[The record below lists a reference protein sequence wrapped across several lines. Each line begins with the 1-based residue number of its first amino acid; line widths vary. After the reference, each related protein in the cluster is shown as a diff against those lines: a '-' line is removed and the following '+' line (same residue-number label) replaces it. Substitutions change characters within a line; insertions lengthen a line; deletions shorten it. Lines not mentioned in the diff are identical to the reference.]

1 MAQLKDLEL
10 KIRVDTGDVEKA
22 LVKLKKAMDDV
33 SKTAIEI
40 EVREKQKKDWWKF
53 WK

>member
-10 KIRVDTGDVEKA
+10 KIKVDTTDVEKA
-22 LVKLKKAMDDV
+22 LIKLKKAMDDV
-33 SKTAIEI
+33 SKTEVEI
-40 EVREKQKKDWWKF
+40 SITQVVKKKWWEF

>member
-1 MAQLKDLEL
+1 MATLKDLEL
-10 KIRVDTGDVEKA
+10 KVKVDTGDVEKA

-33 SKTAIEI
+33 SKTEI
-40 EVREKQKKDWWKF
+40 EVSITQVMKKKWWEF